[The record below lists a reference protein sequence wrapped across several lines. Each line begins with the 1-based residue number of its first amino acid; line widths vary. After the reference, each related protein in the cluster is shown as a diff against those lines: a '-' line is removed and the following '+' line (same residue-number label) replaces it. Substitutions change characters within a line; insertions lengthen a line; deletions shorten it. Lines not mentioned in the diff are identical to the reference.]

1 MGFKSTFEVK
11 SKSIYRVS
19 DRLFFRN
26 SPLSATYK
34 NIKFYKYNNQIHQ
47 HQKKTSILWYR
58 SKNAQFVFSPKCLQ
72 C

>member
-47 HQKKTSILWYR
+47 HQKKTAIL
-58 SKNAQFVFSPKCLQ
+58 
-72 C
+72 